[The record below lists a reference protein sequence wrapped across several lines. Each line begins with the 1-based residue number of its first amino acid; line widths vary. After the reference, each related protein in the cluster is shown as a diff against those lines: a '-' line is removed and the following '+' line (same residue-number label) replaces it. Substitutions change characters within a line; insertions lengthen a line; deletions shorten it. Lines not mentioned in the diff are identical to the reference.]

1 MHRAEFHVIARA
13 FGKTIHPNR
22 LIRLQ
27 LNHQAIGASGHFTYQ
42 LIRHGFEHNH
52 NFCHTF
58 GHAFACAQ
66 IKWHTRKSPI
76 VDFGFQCNI
85 SFGVA
90 VDGHTCFRCVVLRRF
105 ALRNACGVLTAH
117 HIVLNI
123 FYRPRLERAQN
134 REFFIA
140 NAVGIH
146 SRRRVHGDETQQLQQ
161 MILHH
166 IAQCARLVIKLRTT
180 LHTEFFRN
188 RDLHIGN
195 IISTQNWFKKTI
207 AKTQSHQVLHR
218 FFTQIMVNAENLR
231 LFEVFGKHIVD
242 FDAGCQIM
250 PQRLFNHNTCVLI
263 LSMSCQAFTNQ
274 LKNHRRDCKVKYPLI
289 IGILRIQNRFKLF
302 KCTIIGR
309 IKRHIQHML

>member
-117 HIVLNI
+117 DVVLNV
-123 FYRPRLERAQN
+123 FQRPRLERAQD
-134 REFFIA
+134 REFFIT

-146 SRRRVHGDETQQLQQ
+146 PRRRVHGDETQQLQQ

-166 IAQCARLVIKLRTT
+166 IAQRTRLVIKLRTT

-195 IISTQNWFKKTI
+195 IISTQNRFKKTI
-207 AKTQSHQVLHR
+207 AKTQSHQVLH
-218 FFTQIMVNAENLR
+218 
-231 LFEVFGKHIVD
+231 
-242 FDAGCQIM
+242 
-250 PQRLFNHNTCVLI
+250 
-263 LSMSCQAFTNQ
+263 
-274 LKNHRRDCKVKYPLI
+274 
-289 IGILRIQNRFKLF
+289 
-302 KCTIIGR
+302 
-309 IKRHIQHML
+309 